1 MVLRAQMR
9 VWRNQFG
16 AAPYPVQMR
25 PMRPDILSKKSSADM
40 PEMSRRSA
48 TGDCRINQ
56 ELGPV
61 IMVEILTGDCMDVHI
76 ISLGAGV
83 QSSAMALMVSKGDL
97 YKDSI
102 TLRKRIS
109 GPGQWVPSN
118 VPAFVK
124 NKDGSIGILPR
135 QCTREYKIRP
145 IRRMALSLMRKMGS
159 ESITQW
165 IGISLDEVSR
175 MKPSGHGL
183 ITNRWPLIELRKTRH
198 DCLRWMKENGFPN
211 PPRSACTFCPYHSD
225 QEWRRLREEDPL
237 DFLNAVA
244 FDKDYRHAKTLTDK
258 THGQPFLHDSLVP
271 LDEVD
276 FSTDADRGQ
285 QEMFNN
291 ECEGMCGV

>member
-1 MVLRAQMR
+1 M
-9 VWRNQFG
+9 N
-16 AAPYPVQMR
+16 
-25 PMRPDILSKKSSADM
+25 
-40 PEMSRRSA
+40 
-48 TGDCRINQ
+48 
-56 ELGPV
+56 
-61 IMVEILTGDCMDVHI
+61 VHF

-83 QSSAMALMVSKGDL
+83 QSSTMALMASKGEIKPMPIAAIFADTKNEPESVYRWLDYLTPLLAFPVIRVSKGDL

-109 GPGQWVPSN
+109 GPGQWCKSN

-124 NKDGSIGILPR
+124 NKDGSKGILPR